1 MNSRSDL
8 GRGAERVTEPSARD
22 AAGRPLETILPT
34 VVLMSLTAITAI
46 GFCRV
51 FDGWEFLRPML
62 TVGLGV
68 HVIALALRLV
78 KVPGYVALPIEL
90 GALFALVAWKYYP
103 STLSGPLPSSR
114 TWQFLSSDLQLAREQ
129 FPDAVAP
136 VAAVGGFVVGATFA
150 VGVAALLA
158 DAFAFRAYGRAEAA
172 VPSAVLFIFAA
183 ALGVDNHRVAV
194 TAGWLAAAL
203 ALIAVLRASH
213 SQSEHAWIGKP
224 TRVLI
229 SVIPLA
235 GLLAGCAALG
245 GAVIGP
251 RLPGAGAEGLV
262 DTKGRNETV
271 EVLSPL
277 VDIRSRI
284 VNLREIEM
292 FSVASDAPHYW
303 RATGLSIFNGTT
315 WRVLET
321 SLESVSG
328 TFDEQGSSPVL
339 NQNVLIA
346 GLEGN
351 LLPAAFSPV
360 GINGGGASWVSDTG
374 TLVIADG
381 LSRGDS
387 FNIVSAVPNIDPAT
401 LSQATSDN
409 PPDPSTASLP
419 DDFPESAEQ
428 VANEVTVAYPT
439 VYEKMLALQSWF
451 QTNFTYDIGIQKGH
465 GNNAIENFLRIRRGY
480 CEQFAGT
487 FAAMA
492 RSLGIPARVAV
503 GFTPGELK
511 ADGRYHVYG
520 RNAHAW
526 PEIWFDGVG
535 WVSFDPTP
543 GRGEPGTQDYTG
555 NEPAQETVE
564 SDLGG
569 GDGTPISL
577 PDEPTVTTL
586 ADDIPGA
593 ATTVPDPNSTTTT
606 TPATSANS
614 SDSDGSG
621 PSSTTLVVLALVL
634 LAGAWLYAM
643 PRAVASL
650 RARGRSHQPVDV
662 IANSWLRAARSLAL
676 VGLGPEI
683 GETPI
688 EHAARIG
695 QAIGLEHRTL
705 RNLAQSA
712 TAAMYGGLGDE
723 STARRCLGLSEQIVR
738 SARSRFN
745 VGQRITE
752 WFDPRRVRLMT
763 L

>member
-1 MNSRSDL
+1 MNGRSTI
-8 GRGAERVTEPSARD
+8 GRGAERGSERSTDEAT
-22 AAGRPLETILPT
+22 GRPFETILPT
-34 VVLMSLTAITAI
+34 VVLMSLTAVTAI

-62 TVGLGV
+62 TVCLGV
-68 HVIALALRLV
+68 HVVALALRLA
-78 KVPGYVALPIEL
+78 KVPGYVALPLEV
-90 GALFALVAWKYYP
+90 GVLFALVAWKYYP
-103 STLSGPLPSSR
+103 STLNGPLPSPR

-150 VGVAALLA
+150 VGAAALLA

-203 ALIAVLRASH
+203 AVIAVLRASH
-213 SQSEHAWIGKP
+213 SQSEYAWIGKP
-224 TRVLI
+224 SRVLV

-235 GLLAGCAALG
+235 GILAGCAALG

-251 RLPGAGAEGLV
+251 RLPGAGEEGLV

-328 TFDEQGSSPVL
+328 SFAEPGPFPIE
-339 NQNVLIA
+339 NQTVVIA

-381 LSRGDS
+381 LSRGDVFS
-387 FNIVSAVPNIDPAT
+387 IASAVPNIDPAT
-401 LSQATSDN
+401 LSQATSND
-409 PPDPSTASLP
+409 PPDPSTVSLP
-419 DDFPESAEQ
+419 DDFPDSAAQ
-428 VANEVTVAYPT
+428 VANEVTAAYPT
-439 VYEKMLALQSWF
+439 VYQKMLALQTWF

-492 RSLGIPARVAV
+492 RSLDIPARVAV

-526 PEIWFDGVG
+526 PEIWFDGIG

-555 NEPAQETVE
+555 NEPAQEVVE

-569 GDGTPISL
+569 GDGTPISV
-577 PDEPTVTTL
+577 PDDPTVTTL

-606 TPATSANS
+606 TPASGANAS
-614 SDSDGSG
+614 GSDRNG
-621 PSSTTLVVLALVL
+621 PSPTVLIVLVLVL
-634 LAGAWLYAM
+634 LAGAWLYVM
-643 PRAVASL
+643 PRAVARL

-662 IANSWLRAARSLAL
+662 IANSWLRAARALGL
-676 VGLGPEI
+676 VGLGPEV

-688 EHAARIG
+688 EHAERVAE
-695 QAIGLEHRTL
+695 AIGLEHRTL
-705 RNLAQSA
+705 RNLARSA

-738 SARSRFN
+738 SARARFT
-745 VGQRITE
+745 VGQRLSE

-763 L
+763 V